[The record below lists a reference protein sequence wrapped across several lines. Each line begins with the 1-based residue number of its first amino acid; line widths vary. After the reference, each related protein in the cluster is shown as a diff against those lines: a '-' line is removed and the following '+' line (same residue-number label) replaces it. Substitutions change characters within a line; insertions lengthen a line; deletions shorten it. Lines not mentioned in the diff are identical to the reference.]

1 MNEGELMAHCV
12 QRTCTRALQS
22 NCNSHLVPS
31 TRKVLAI
38 DMVSFLHTSGTSTT
52 SLSSARFIPD
62 IVCISSIHFFLGR
75 PLFLLPLPH
84 ASIVSFSIPF
94 ARITWP
100 SSSVLLP
107 SVSATKLLFLV
118 RSPSVSTRL
127 FSSLSKRPLASFSRS
142 TFRRHQSIFF
152 SISLVFV
159 HVSQP
164 YSITGK
170 VIAFTIRIFFCK
182 LTCLS
187 FHIFSRPC
195 IATLSSVILLRISF
209 SHPPSHS
216 TKAPKK
222 EKPATTSISSPSTSK
237 LLQLSVF
244 MILVFLIL
252 KYIPAFSLSV
262 LSFLMM
268 TFNCSFFPSH

>member
-12 QRTCTRALQS
+12 QRTCSRALQS
-22 NCNSHLVPS
+22 NCNSPLVPS
-31 TRKVLAI
+31 TRRVLAI

-118 RSPSVSTRL
+118 RSPSVSTCL

-142 TFRRHQSIFF
+142 TFRRHQFSSPCLCPCLATIQYHWKGHCIYNSHFF
-152 SISLVFV
+152 LQTYVFV
-159 HVSQP
+159 LP
-164 YSITGK
+164 YLFK
-170 VIAFTIRIFFCK
+170 
-182 LTCLS
+182 
-187 FHIFSRPC
+187 
-195 IATLSSVILLRISF
+195 TLHCHFIQRY
-209 SHPPSHS
+209 PPSY
-216 TKAPKK
+216 
-222 EKPATTSISSPSTSK
+222 
-237 LLQLSVF
+237 LLFASAL
-244 MILVFLIL
+244 
-252 KYIPAFSLSV
+252 AFYQGS
-262 LSFLMM
+262 
-268 TFNCSFFPSH
+268 